1 MTSVLDDEADNQR
14 SGIAVDSYP
23 LSPATTP
30 LDIRTLAYLV
40 HPSHDIASIHDTSS
54 PSDIE
59 IGGETI
65 TGTQTHTITHA
76 CSVLGI
82 SGQALSK

>member
-1 MTSVLDDEADNQR
+1 MDEGTGHQR
-14 SGIAVDSYP
+14 STVDVDNYP

-40 HPSHDIASIHDTSS
+40 HPSHEIASISAVDS
-54 PSDIE
+54 PSEIE
-59 IGGETI
+59 SSEQTI
-65 TGTQTHTITHA
+65 AVNQPQNLAHA
-76 CSVLGI
+76 CSVLEI

>member
-1 MTSVLDDEADNQR
+1 V
-14 SGIAVDSYP
+14 GSYP

-40 HPSHDIASIHDTSS
+40 HPSHEIASISAADS
-54 PSDIE
+54 PSE
-59 IGGETI
+59 IDSSEQTI
-65 TGTQTHTITHA
+65 AVSQPQTLAHA
-76 CSVLGI
+76 CSVLEI